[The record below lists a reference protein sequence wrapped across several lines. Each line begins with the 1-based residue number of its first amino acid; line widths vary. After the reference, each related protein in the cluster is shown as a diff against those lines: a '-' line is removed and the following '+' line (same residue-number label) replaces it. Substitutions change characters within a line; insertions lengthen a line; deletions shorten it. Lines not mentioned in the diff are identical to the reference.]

1 MTQNPATLDPA
12 NSSELSPFA
21 FLRPELDRVESRIRE
36 QATQAARRTTDIIA
50 ATWEQDAATQAIA
63 RHVENIAQR

>member
-1 MTQNPATLDPA
+1 MNLPTSRQEAGVALVNDLNEHLA
-12 NSSELSPFA
+12 
-21 FLRPELDRVESRIRE
+21 RIRE